1 MSDWLYHLRSSKDLH
16 TKMKK
21 IIPEN
26 NLAKRFF
33 NGKFEEQVWGC
44 LFPQNYW
51 HIPDKNYIWANFK

>member
-1 MSDWLYHLRSSKDLH
+1 
-16 TKMKK
+16 MKK

-44 LFPQNYW
+44 PFPQNYW